1 MFRTP
6 ERVGL
11 GDTKQGIQ
19 KEIQDNIVVFQ
30 DLGDNVFQLELE
42 SQ

>member
-30 DLGDNVFQLELE
+30 DLGDNVFLLELE
-42 SQ
+42 SR